1 MKLPQYNGKDTL
13 VMLLI
18 VPSVTL
24 FINVIIFGKQLFS
37 GPLFL
42 GLTMGSTLLLGT
54 VYFILYGYIAII
66 VRDRIAG
73 EEKFKLRLAVMV
85 LIFTALNTL
94 TIYSLF
100 LWFDAIPFFKFEF
113 DQGRFL
119 WVHYTVMVFSIFT
132 TLLMEGIHQYKAWQ
146 RNEFAAFTLNRAIK
160 KSQLSSLKSQV
171 NPHFLFNSLNSLS
184 SLIQEDEKK
193 AEKFLDEMS
202 KVYRYMLREDDQW
215 VPLETEL
222 DFLKSYEHVLAA
234 RFGEGLCINKH
245 IESNCLPCGIAALSL
260 QIIIENA
267 FTQNVVSKN
276 RPLHI
281 ELLANGT
288 AELLIRHNV
297 QHKSNSDLKD
307 PEAGLDHLIN
317 LYRLTKHQIVVDDS
331 QTTQRTI
338 KIPLINR

>member
-18 VPSVTL
+18 VLSVTL

-37 GPLFL
+37 GPLFF

-66 VRDRIAG
+66 VRDRIVG
-73 EEKFKLRLAVMV
+73 EEKFKLRLAVMI

-119 WVHYTVMVFSIFT
+119 WVHYTVMVFSVFT

-146 RNEFAAFTLNRAIK
+146 SNESAAFTLNRAIK
-160 KSQLSSLKSQV
+160 KSQLNSLRSQV

-215 VPLETEL
+215 VSLETEL
-222 DFLKSYEHVLAA
+222 DFIKSYEHVLAA
-234 RFGEGLCINKH
+234 RFGEGLQLEKNINGAF
-245 IESNCLPCGIAALSL
+245 LPFGIAALSL

-267 FTQNVVSKN
+267 FTQNIVSKTK
-276 RPLHI
+276 PLHI
-281 ELLANGT
+281 ELSADGGDQLV
-288 AELLIRHNV
+288 IKHNV
-297 QHKSNSDLKD
+297 QHKNNSDLKE

-317 LYRLTKHQIVVDDS
+317 LYRLAKHQIMVDDS
-331 QTTQRTI
+331 NPLQRRITV
-338 KIPLINR
+338 PLIPR